1 MPPILNAQSITKQFG
16 ATPLFRNIS
25 ITVED
30 GARIGL
36 IGPNG
41 AGKSTLLAVLAG
53 QVEPDSGEL
62 AVRKR
67 ARAAY
72 VPQDS
77 RFARGLSIRQ
87 VMERALVAAQV
98 NETEREGRLRELAG
112 RAGFT
117 DLDAEAAALSG
128 GWRKRLAIV
137 EALVSHPEVMLLDE
151 PTNHLDLAGIEWL
164 EELLTSSSFAAVTVS
179 HDRYFLESTS
189 SEIIELNRVYADG
202 LLRVKGN
209 FSRFLEEREA
219 YLESQGRR
227 QESLRNQVRTE
238 IEWLRRGPKARTT
251 KSKARIDS
259 ANAMIGQLAAMD
271 SRTAV
276 SSVGIDFEASMRK
289 TKRLVEFN
297 DVACDVPDTGSLE
310 EASPQGEKRP
320 RRLFGGL
327 NFILTA
333 GMKVGLVGPNGSG
346 KTTLLR
352 LLRGELEPV
361 EGNIRRAEALRL
373 VYFSQMRELD
383 ESLTLR
389 RALAPEGDG
398 VIYQSRTVHV
408 ASWAARFL
416 FTGEQLNQP
425 VRNLSGGERA
435 RVLIAKL
442 MLEPADVLLLD
453 EPTNDLDIPT
463 LEILEE
469 NLLEFPGALVLVT
482 HDRYLL
488 NRVASTVLGLDGNGH
503 TGQFAD
509 FAQWETW
516 LEEQDTQPRS
526 HEDDPASTPRAG
538 AESGAGT
545 GRKKKL
551 SYLEAREFATIEQRV
566 EESDARL
573 AAAHE
578 RVEDPAI
585 ATDAAALGLA
595 LKELEAAQQKSHE
608 LYARWAELSEKAG

>member
-1 MPPILNAQSITKQFG
+1 MPPILNVQSVTKQFG
-16 ATPLFRNIS
+16 AKPLFQQIS
-25 ITVED
+25 LTVEE

-41 AGKSTLLAVLAG
+41 SGKSTLLAILAG
-53 QVEPDSGEL
+53 QLEPDSGEV

-77 RFARGLSIRQ
+77 RFADGLTIRQ
-87 VMERALVAAQV
+87 ILEQALAAAHV
-98 NETEREGRLRELAG
+98 NESEREGRLRELSG

-117 DLDAEAAALSG
+117 DLTAEAASLSG
-128 GWRKRLAIV
+128 GWRKRLAIT
-137 EALVSHPEVMLLDE
+137 EALVSEPEVMLLDE

-164 EELLTSSSFAAVTVS
+164 EELLTNAAFAAVTVS

-209 FSRFLEEREA
+209 FSRFLEEKQN
-219 YLESQGRR
+219 YLESQSRQ
-227 QESLRNQVRTE
+227 QESLRNRVRTE
-238 IEWLRRGPKARTT
+238 IEWLRRGPKARAT
-251 KSKARIDS
+251 KSKARIDT
-259 ANAMIGQLAAMD
+259 ANAMIGELAAMD
-271 SRTAV
+271 ART
-276 SSVGIDFEASMRK
+276 SVTSAGIDFEASLRK
-289 TKRLVEFN
+289 TKRLVEFS
-297 DVACDVPDTGSLE
+297 DVACDVPSD
-310 EASPQGEKRP
+310 ASS
-320 RRLFGGL
+320 RRLFSGL

-352 LLRGELEPV
+352 LLRGEIEPA
-361 EGNIRRAEALRL
+361 EGTIRRAEALRI

-398 VIYQSRTVHV
+398 VLHQGRLIHV

-416 FTGEQLNQP
+416 FTSEQLNQP

-469 NLLEFPGALVLVT
+469 NLLDFPGALVLVT
-482 HDRYLL
+482 HDRSLL
-488 NRVASTVLGLDGNGH
+488 NSVSSTVLGLDGRGH
-503 TGQFAD
+503 TGRFAD
-509 FAQWETW
+509 YAQWEDW
-516 LEEQDTQPRS
+516 LEDRNQAERNQAEGDLAEKQETERKPIS
-526 HEDDPASTPRAG
+526 ANLANPA
-538 AESGAGT
+538 
-545 GRKKKL
+545 KKKL
-551 SYLEAREFATIEQRV
+551 SYLEAREFAAIEERV
-566 EESDARL
+566 AVSDLRL
-573 AAAHE
+573 SAAHE
-578 RVEDPAI
+578 RVEDSSI
-585 ATDAAALGLA
+585 ATNAAALQEA
-595 LKELEAAQQKSHE
+595 LLELEAAQHE
-608 LYARWAELSEKAG
+608 NDALYVRWAELTEKVG